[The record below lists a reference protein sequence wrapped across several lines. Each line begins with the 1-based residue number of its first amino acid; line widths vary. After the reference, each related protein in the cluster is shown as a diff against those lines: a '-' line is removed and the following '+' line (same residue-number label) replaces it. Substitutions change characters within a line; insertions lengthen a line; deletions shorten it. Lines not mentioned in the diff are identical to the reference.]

1 MSNKQTPTQTV
12 YLAIAEQLIK
22 IGKSEYYRRFTR
34 AFELSKNEGLTTVKR
49 FNFIGSAVKAL
60 GYETMLRIAVSL
72 LKDAQHYGN
81 DHFTATAQTIQA
93 AIDLFD
99 IIMEIADK
107 HLNSYIKD
115 IKKIIKEYY
124 KNQQ

>member
-1 MSNKQTPTQTV
+1 MNAKQTPTQTV

-34 AFELSKNEGLTTVKR
+34 AFELSKAEGLTTVKR
-49 FNFIGSAVKAL
+49 FNFIGSVVKAL

-81 DHFTATAQTIQA
+81 DHFAATAETIQA

-99 IIMEIADK
+99 IFMETADK
-107 HLNSYIKD
+107 HLNSYVREIKR
-115 IKKIIKEYY
+115 IIKEYY
-124 KNQQ
+124 KNKQ

>member
-1 MSNKQTPTQTV
+1 MNNKQTPTQTV
-12 YLAIAEQLIK
+12 YLAIAEKLIK

-34 AFELSKNEGLTTVKR
+34 AFELSKAEGLTTVKR
-49 FNFIGSAVKAL
+49 YNFIGSVVKAL

-99 IIMEIADK
+99 LFMEAADK
-107 HLNSYIKD
+107 HLNNYVKEIKR
-115 IKKIIKEYY
+115 IIKEYY